1 MLLTMEPSRVLF
13 YILVSGGYT
22 GSYILQF
29 KELYNY
35 ICVMYSFIRC
45 ISKKKKSPR
54 LVTVPTS
61 QCCEDK

>member
-1 MLLTMEPSRVLF
+1 MLLTMEPSRMMF

-35 ICVMYSFIRC
+35 MCYVLFYKLYL
-45 ISKKKKSPR
+45 KKK
-54 LVTVPTS
+54 
-61 QCCEDK
+61 